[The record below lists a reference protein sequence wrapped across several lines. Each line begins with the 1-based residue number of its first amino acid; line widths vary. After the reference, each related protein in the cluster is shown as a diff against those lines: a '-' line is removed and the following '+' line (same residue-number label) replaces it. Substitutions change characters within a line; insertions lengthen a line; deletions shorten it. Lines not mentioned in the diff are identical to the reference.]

1 MQFANA
7 KPSIYVRLS
16 GSAISVSAVQ
26 LSKALNP
33 MLVRLSGS
41 VISDSD
47 VQPSKAYCSISVT
60 PSGMVMLVSD
70 VRFWKALYPM
80 LVTFLPSI
88 SAGISNTVSLPIYL
102 LIFTVPSS
110 CNSVIR
116 QASSVKPLLAAYR
129 CPAVFFM

>member
-60 PSGMVMLVSD
+60 LSGITIS
-70 VRFWKALYPM
+70 FALDFSNALFPI
-80 LVTFLPSI
+80 LVTLFPSI
-88 SAGISNTVSLPIYL
+88 
-102 LIFTVPSS
+102 
-110 CNSVIR
+110 
-116 QASSVKPLLAAYR
+116 
-129 CPAVFFM
+129 